1 MTKLY
6 PVVRF
11 TFMVGFILTVVSISQ
26 AQAVRTW
33 VSGLGDDINP
43 CSRTAPCR
51 TWAGAISKT
60 ATSGMMNAIDPGSFG
75 AVTVT
80 KHITID
86 GGGQMS
92 ATTNANVNGISIND
106 SASATPNTAVVNLRN
121 LAIDALANGTNGIN
135 FTAGKT
141 VNVEN
146 CVITGNTAASPNGAG
161 IRVSLTVTGGN
172 LNVKNTSIV
181 KNRVGISATTTTG
194 SVTVNID
201 NCSILNNSGDGVFLD
216 ARASG
221 SIRNS
226 NLSVNGSAGLSLNNN
241 AANSATVSGSQLN
254 NNNIG
259 MFVGIGTTVRLGS
272 STVSQNPTNFSNS
285 GTIVSFCNNE
295 TETTPIPG
303 TVTNNC
309 LK

>member
-6 PVVRF
+6 SVVRL
-11 TFMVGFILTVVSISQ
+11 TFMAGFILTVTSIGQ

-33 VSGLGDDINP
+33 VSGVGDDINP

-60 ATSGMMNAIDPGSFG
+60 AVSGMMNAIDPGSFG
-75 AVTVT
+75 AVTIT

-92 ATTNANVNGISIND
+92 ATTNASVNGININD
-106 SASATPNTAVVNLRN
+106 SASGTPNTAVVNLRN

-141 VNVEN
+141 VTVEN
-146 CVITGNTAASPNGAG
+146 CVITGNTAASTNGAG
-161 IRVSLTVTGGN
+161 IRVSLTVTGAN
-172 LNVKNTSIV
+172 LNVRNTSLV

-194 SVTVNID
+194 SVNVNID

-216 ARASG
+216 ARANG

-226 NLSVNGSAGLSLNNN
+226 NLSFNGSAGLSLNNN
-241 AANSATVSGSQLN
+241 AANSVTVSGTQLN

-272 STVSQNPTNFSNS
+272 STVSQNTTNFQNN

-295 TETTPIPG
+295 TETNPIPG
-303 TVTNNC
+303 TVTTNC